1 MSYTIIKSIKIDNDS
16 KKVFITGASNNVSP
30 KCYYR
35 EESKYLSEILQE
47 KGREEVELQIFIAY
61 ESGNLQRGTNKYT
74 KALKVLHYVYG
85 DEYNK
90 FDWRNKNYDRAK
102 ELRKSP
108 EFYELLRKALK
119 TPLPKQKFIIYEYGY
134 YNEGKKVY
142 AKKRRGTIRWHY
154 EKTKATNF
162 DFQKEAENTIKDF
175 YNSEDWKVEA
185 L

>member
-47 KGREEVELQIFIAY
+47 KGREEVELQIFIQY
-61 ESGNLQRGTNKYT
+61 ESGELQKGTNKYT
-74 KALKVLHYVYG
+74 KALKILYYIYG
-85 DEYNK
+85 DKYNK
-90 FDWRNKNYDRAK
+90 FDWRNEDYDRAK
-102 ELRKSP
+102 ELRNSP
-108 EFYELLRKALK
+108 EFYELLKKALK
-119 TPLPKQKFIIYEYGY
+119 TPLPKQKYVISKIHYS
-134 YNEGKKVY
+134 GKTVY
-142 AKKRRGTIRWHY
+142 AKKRRGTIRWDY

-162 DFQKEAENTIKDF
+162 DFKKEAANTIKDF
-175 YNSEDWKVEA
+175 LNSEDWKIEA